1 MTLNSVDYNTELIIR
16 WNGHVHAV
24 RNGSVGMLID
34 SLMESH
40 SAQIQ
45 IPEPNTEY
53 LPILDGL
60 AEALTVDEHGNV
72 TWETLEAVTRHPPVN
87 KDGTNTLVRVKTKS
101 GRDVTATKAKSFLV
115 VKDGHIETKDGA
127 SIQVGDMIPVI
138 QTWPTSPG
146 FTTLEVKNY
155 LSPTEFIF
163 TSITSKIDMTPWSW
177 FGQYKDKVPYKR
189 SDSCKSAMRREP
201 RFRTAG
207 FVFPKHIR
215 HSTCPIPDIL
225 ELNRDSG
232 FFFGAYLAEGCATAH
247 QIHIANND
255 ANYREKAAIWPTSLG
270 IKHHVTAPA
279 HRQKN
284 NGTSTS
290 IMFHSSVLTRLMV
303 TLCNHGSWVKKV
315 PSFVFSAPKDFVE
328 GLLDAYFSGDGS
340 VAKNGAMTTA
350 SRSKLLTEGIGL
362 LLKKYGIYSTMMSW
376 DVKSNPMW
384 ALYIS
389 IEGGQKFMQHIHLTT
404 TGKAKRLEGASVQKK
419 RRTAK
424 VLKDVFLDEVVSVE
438 EVPSSHPFVYDLT
451 VAKTRNM
458 VTASGMCVRDTFHN
472 AGNSAKNV
480 TLGVPRFEELI
491 NASKK
496 IKTPCITVFSDSD
509 LRPEKAWKIKTQ
521 IQRTRVRD
529 LTMVHTY
536 DNPPTDELKQ
546 YLQCPDNL
554 RWDKDNLS
562 NNMLTC
568 IISRKKMV
576 QNDVTTRNIITNLR
590 KNKKLVIAYHD
601 NLVDNV
607 HIYMRTKNDFFKH
620 AKNTLDTTIKGSEY
634 IPKVD
639 IRTEG
644 GQFVIDTEGIDLNFV
659 NSLQS
664 INQHKTQCND
674 IFAIRATYGIE
685 AARAALLREMHTVL
699 SFDGSYVN
707 IRHIMV
713 IIDWMTWAGNIN
725 ALTRHGVKK
734 MMDDNTPLKR
744 ATFEQPVEIFH
755 HAAVK
760 GLNDKLTG
768 ISEQLLLGKYAK
780 CGSYY
785 NQVITE
791 KSYQKQWDQDTWQP
805 TIQEEENLFD
815 EWQAQAPPNGMWATH
830 STFATNPAP
839 QQQSATER
847 YVPISPTYAPTSPT
861 YAPTSPTYAPI
872 SPVPAWQQQQ
882 STTETHAPV
891 SPTYA
896 PTSPVPAWQQQQSAP
911 ERHTPVSSASPN
923 KKQMYSPASPAYSPV
938 SSTNKKQKG
947 MYSPAS
953 PAYSPTSPAYSP
965 TSPAY
970 SPVPSAS
977 PNKKQKCTYSPTSP
991 AYSPTSPAY
1000 SPVPSASPNKKQMYS
1015 PTSPAYSP
1023 TSPAYSPAS
1032 PNKKQMYSPA
1042 SPAYSPASLG
1052 GTKRPSSPIRPT
1064 LTNKKQ
1070 KT

>member
-1 MTLNSVDYNTELIIR
+1 VTLNSVDYNTELVIR

-138 QTWPTSPG
+138 QTLPTSSG
-146 FTTLEVKNY
+146 ITTLEVKNY
-155 LSPTEFIF
+155 LSPTEFVF

-177 FGQYKDKVPYKR
+177 FGQYKDKVPYNR
-189 SDSCKSAMRREP
+189 SDSCKVAMRREP

-284 NGTSTS
+284 NGTSIS

-362 LLKKYGIYSTMMSW
+362 LLKNYGIYSTMMSC
-376 DVKSNPMW
+376 DVNSNPMW

-404 TGKAKRLEGASVQKK
+404 TGKGKRLEGASVKKK
-419 RRTAK
+419 RRTAE

-458 VTASGMCVRDTFHN
+458 VTVSGICVRDTFHN

-496 IKTPCITVFSDSD
+496 IKTPSLTVFPTTD

-521 IQRTRVRD
+521 IQK
-529 LTMVHTY
+529 TMVKDLLLKHSY
-536 DNPPTDELKQ
+536 DNTITPQLQ
-546 YLQCPDNL
+546 FYLDCPDNS
-554 RWDKDNLS
+554 RWDIKTVPTHI
-562 NNMLTC
+562 LTC
-568 IISRKKMV
+568 HFDRKKMIQSDITIEEIV
-576 QNDVTTRNIITNLR
+576 CGVRKIGKAVT
-590 KNKKLVIAYHD
+590 VAYYD
-601 NLVDNV
+601 NLLEEIQMFVRIKDE
-607 HIYMRTKNDFFKH
+607 TKFFKYV
-620 AKNTLDTTIKGSEY
+620 KMIMDTTIRGSKY
-634 IPKVD
+634 IEKVN
-639 IRTEG
+639 IRSEG
-644 GQFVIDTEGIDLNFV
+644 ERFIVETEGIDLMHLKT
-659 NSLQS
+659 LQS
-664 INQHKTQCND
+664 IDHSKTQCND
-674 IFAIRATYGIE
+674 IFAIRKVFGIE
-685 AARAALLREMHTVL
+685 AARAALLAEMHQVL
-699 SFDGSYVN
+699 AAYGIYVN
-707 IRHIMV
+707 HRHLMV
-713 IIDWMTWAGNIN
+713 IIDWMTWSGGIN

-734 MMDDNTPLKR
+734 MMDDSTPLKR

-760 GLNDKLTG
+760 GLKDTLSG
-768 ISEQLLLGKYAK
+768 VSEQLLIGNAPKI
-780 CGSYY
+780 GSYY
-785 NQVITE
+785 NDVVTD
-791 KSYQKQWDQDTWQP
+791 KDYQKMWDNDDWRP
-805 TIQEEENLFD
+805 PEEIEENLFGD
-815 EWQAQAPPNGMWATH
+815 WTGTNNHSSEWESHQTYATVEETKTNTWQKQQKSAWGELQQIAPVQQAWLQEHQPAQLQGWLVNQAPNQ
-830 STFATNPAP
+830 AP
-839 QQQSATER
+839 K
-847 YVPISPTYAPTSPT
+847 SPDYAPKSPD
-861 YAPTSPTYAPI
+861 YAPKSPDYAPK
-872 SPVPAWQQQQ
+872 SPD
-882 STTETHAPV
+882 
-891 SPTYA
+891 YA
-896 PTSPVPAWQQQQSAP
+896 PSSPPF
-911 ERHTPVSSASPN
+911 
-923 KKQMYSPASPAYSPV
+923 
-938 SSTNKKQKG
+938 KKQKL
-947 MYSPAS
+947 YSPKS
-953 PAYSPTSPAYSP
+953 PDYCPKSPDYAPSSPPTFKNQKIYSPTSPAYSP
-965 TSPAY
+965 I
-970 SPVPSAS
+970 S
-977 PNKKQKCTYSPTSP
+977 PNQKIYSPTSP
-991 AYSPTSPAY
+991 AYSPISPKQKIYSPSSPAY
-1000 SPVPSASPNKKQMYS
+1000 SPISPNQKIYS
-1015 PTSPAYSP
+1015 
-1023 TSPAYSPAS
+1023 
-1032 PNKKQMYSPA
+1032 
-1042 SPAYSPASLG
+1042 
-1052 GTKRPSSPIRPT
+1052 PSSPQYTPQKKRALNYAKQINYSPSSPQYT
-1064 LTNKKQ
+1064 PQKKKQ
-1070 KT
+1070 KLYSPKIIK

>member
-1 MTLNSVDYNTELIIR
+1 MTLNSVDYDTELIIR

-138 QTWPTSPG
+138 QTLPTSPG
-146 FTTLEVKNY
+146 FTTLVVKNY
-155 LSPTEFIF
+155 LSPTEFVF

-177 FGQYKDKVPYKR
+177 FGQYKDKVPYNR
-189 SDSCKSAMRREP
+189 SDSCKVAMRREP

-362 LLKKYGIYSTMMSW
+362 LLKNYGIYSTMMSW
-376 DVKSNPMW
+376 DVNSNPMW

-389 IEGGQKFMQHIHLTT
+389 IEGGQNFMQHIHLTT
-404 TGKAKRLEGASVQKK
+404 TGKAKRLEGASVKKK
-419 RRTAK
+419 RRTAE

-496 IKTPCITVFSDSD
+496 MKTPSSTVFPTTD

-521 IQRTRVRD
+521 IQKTTVKD
-529 LTMVHTY
+529 LI
-536 DNPPTDELKQ
+536 LKHSYNNTITPQLQQ
-546 YLQCPDNL
+546 YLDCPDNS
-554 RWDKDNLS
+554 RWNIKTVPTHI
-562 NNMLTC
+562 LTC
-568 IISRKKMV
+568 HFDRKKMIQSDITIEEIV
-576 QNDVTTRNIITNLR
+576 CGVRKIGKAVT
-590 KNKKLVIAYHD
+590 VAYYD
-601 NLVDNV
+601 NLLEEIQMFVRIKDE
-607 HIYMRTKNDFFKH
+607 TKFFKYV
-620 AKNTLDTTIKGSEY
+620 KMIMDTTIKGSKQIE
-634 IPKVD
+634 KVN
-639 IRTEG
+639 IRSEG
-644 GQFVIDTEGIDLNFV
+644 ERFIVETEGIDLMHLKT
-659 NSLQS
+659 LQS
-664 INQHKTQCND
+664 IDQNRTQCND
-674 IFAIRATYGIE
+674 IFAILETFGIE
-685 AARAALLREMHTVL
+685 AARAALLKEMHQVL
-699 SFDGSYVN
+699 AAYGIYVN
-707 IRHIMV
+707 HRHLMV
-713 IIDWMTWAGNIN
+713 IIDWMTWSGHIN

-734 MMDDNTPLKR
+734 MMDNSTPLKR

-760 GLNDKLTG
+760 GLKDTLSG
-768 ISEQLLLGKYAK
+768 VSEQLLIGNAPKI
-780 CGSYY
+780 GSYY
-785 NQVITE
+785 NDVVIDPE
-791 KSYQKQWDQDTWQP
+791 YQKMWDNDDWQP
-805 TIQEEENLFD
+805 EEIVEEDLFGD
-815 EWQAQAPPNGMWATH
+815 WTGTAHASEWDSHLTY
-830 STFATNPAP
+830 ATNENKVDENKAAVLREQQDSAWRNLQRCAP
-839 QQQSATER
+839 VQQQAWLQQQS
-847 YVPISPTYAPTSPT
+847 
-861 YAPTSPTYAPI
+861 
-872 SPVPAWQQQQ
+872 VPAWQQNQ
-882 STTETHAPV
+882 APV
-891 SPTYA
+891 TAGQQQQAPKSPDYCPISPNYCPSESPPSKKQKIYSPKSPDYCPKSPTYG
-896 PTSPVPAWQQQQSAP
+896 PSESPPS
-911 ERHTPVSSASPN
+911 
-923 KKQMYSPASPAYSPV
+923 
-938 SSTNKKQKG
+938 KKQKI
-947 MYSPAS
+947 
-953 PAYSPTSPAYSP
+953 YSPTSPAYSP
-965 TSPAY
+965 ISPNQKIYSPSSPAY
-970 SPVPSAS
+970 ESPPSK
-977 PNKKQKCTYSPTSP
+977 KKQKIYSPTSP
-991 AYSPTSPAY
+991 AYSPI
-1000 SPVPSASPNKKQMYS
+1000 SPNQKIYS
-1015 PTSPAYSP
+1015 
-1023 TSPAYSPAS
+1023 
-1032 PNKKQMYSPA
+1032 
-1042 SPAYSPASLG
+1042 
-1052 GTKRPSSPIRPT
+1052 PSSPA
-1064 LTNKKQ
+1064 
-1070 KT
+1070 

>member
-404 TGKAKRLEGASVQKK
+404 TGKAKRLEGASV

-536 DNPPTDELKQ
+536 DNQPTDELKQ

-576 QNDVTTRNIITNLR
+576 QNDVTTQNIITNLR

-707 IRHIMV
+707 IRHLMV

-847 YVPISPTYAPTSPT
+847 YVPISPTYAPTSP
-861 YAPTSPTYAPI
+861 
-872 SPVPAWQQQQ
+872 
-882 STTETHAPV
+882 
-891 SPTYA
+891 
-896 PTSPVPAWQQQQSAP
+896 VPAWQQQQSAP

-1000 SPVPSASPNKKQMYS
+1000 SP
-1015 PTSPAYSP
+1015 